1 MLFFRSMHFLGSNIA
16 VSFVDINR
24 MQAHFENIQK
34 IADTTTLPHAM
45 NYLSSQIAEELD
57 HSQLTERL
65 QKAKGQPNSLTPSE
79 KLELWDRLKIL
90 SMNLLSFFVDA
101 FFVLAICELIVGFI
115 LSLCIKD
122 IKIDLACTGIVF
134 S

>member
-1 MLFFRSMHFLGSNIA
+1 
-16 VSFVDINR
+16 

-57 HSQLTERL
+57 HSQLIERL
-65 QKAKGQPNSLTPSE
+65 QQAKGQPNSLTPSE

-90 SMNLLSFFVDA
+90 SMNLLSF
-101 FFVLAICELIVGFI
+101 
-115 LSLCIKD
+115 
-122 IKIDLACTGIVF
+122 
-134 S
+134 